1 MRTLVIASI
10 VMVAALAIIGLT
22 VKGRG
27 TPTPTPTNPAAQAKV
42 AQINGKTI
50 ELELES
56 KELDCEYPLIGKTSP
71 ADARAFCHN
80 LRRDDWEEWA
90 LQFPELAKARE
101 AVAR

>member
-10 VMVAALAIIGLT
+10 FLVAALAIIGLT
-22 VKGRG
+22 VKGHETK
-27 TPTPTPTNPAAQAKV
+27 TPAPATATAMTNQKAT
-42 AQINGKTI
+42 NGKI
-50 ELELES
+50 LEFELEK